1 VKKDNETVKTIDSFI
16 EELSA
21 DIKFIQNDIDRN
33 KIRLDVYENIIK
45 KFEIMKGKIPN
56 VT

>member
-1 VKKDNETVKTIDSFI
+1 MKKDNETVKTIDSFI